1 MVPFSSQKNE
11 VTVEL
16 NYSEVALK
24 LVLNL
29 CKNLMSLKWIER
41 WLPRFVPYSALIC
54 YIKQYHLCIYVKS

>member
-1 MVPFSSQKNE
+1 MVPFPAKKMKL
-11 VTVEL
+11 EL

-24 LVLNL
+24 LVLNP

-41 WLPRFVPYSALIC
+41 WLPRFVPYSSSIC